1 MEALAGFN
9 DFVAARSAALSRVAY
24 LLTGDHAAGE
34 DLLQEAMVR
43 VAMRWGKVSN
53 PEAFVRKV
61 MYRQAVSVW
70 RRRRRVRVDP
80 VAQPP
85 DEGEPDVSER
95 VIHQLLLELAL
106 ERLTPRQ
113 RAVLVLR
120 FYEDRSVT
128 EAAELL
134 GCSQG
139 TVKSQ
144 TNYALQRLREL
155 APELGDVSREVAR

>member
-1 MEALAGFN
+1 METFAGFN
-9 DFVAARSAALSRVAY
+9 EFVAARSVALSRVAY

-34 DLLQEAMVR
+34 DLLQEALVK
-43 VAMRWGKVSN
+43 AAIRWSKVSN

-61 MYRQAVSVW
+61 MYRQAVSIW
-70 RRRRRVRVDP
+70 RRRRRIQVDP
-80 VAQPP
+80 VPEPP
-85 DEGEPDVSER
+85 EGGGPDVSEN
-95 VIHQLLLELAL
+95 VIRQLLLELAL

-134 GCSQG
+134 GCSEG

-144 TNYALQRLREL
+144 TNHALQRLREL
-155 APELGDVSREVAR
+155 APELGDMSREAIR